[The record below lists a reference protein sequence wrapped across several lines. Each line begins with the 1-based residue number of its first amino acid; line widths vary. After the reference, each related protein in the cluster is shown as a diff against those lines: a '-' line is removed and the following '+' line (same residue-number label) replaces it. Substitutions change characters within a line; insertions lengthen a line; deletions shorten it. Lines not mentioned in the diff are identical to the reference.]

1 MRQRAAWVPWLV
13 LAALTGLLA
22 ACAADGVAVRSSETP
37 PSPPRRTLTPGLTV
51 LPTETPPSPQQRTAT
66 ETAAIDLLS
75 SPTPAATATSVI
87 ARAPTLTGEAG
98 TMPTAATAAAT
109 LAPATPFATPRPSQT
124 PTALPPT
131 AMPSPTPTE
140 GPCVNEAIFL
150 EDVTVPDGAQ
160 FLPTQPFV
168 KRWRVKNAGTC
179 DWGPG
184 YRLVLV
190 SGDALTA
197 SPDVRPQTEFA
208 LYPAR
213 AGAEAIW
220 EIPMRAPD
228 TPGTYTGRWQA
239 RDPQGNRF
247 GALVFV
253 MIEVVPLPAP

>member
-1 MRQRAAWVPWLV
+1 MRRRASCLQRLTLV
-13 LAALTGLLA
+13 ALIGLLT
-22 ACAADGVAVRSSETP
+22 ACATDGAAVRPSETP
-37 PSPPRRTLTPGLTV
+37 AAPPGLTP
-51 LPTETPPSPQQRTAT
+51 LPSETPTAT
-66 ETAAIDLLS
+66 ETAGPTNAPPSL
-75 SPTPAATATSVI
+75 TPAATATSVI
-87 ARAPTLTGEAG
+87 ALAPTPTGEAG
-98 TMPTAATAAAT
+98 AMPTTATVVAT
-109 LAPATPFATPRPSQT
+109 LAPITPSATPRPSQT

-131 AMPSPTPTE
+131 ATPGPTPTE
-140 GPCVNEAIFL
+140 GPCVNDAAFI
-150 EDVTVPDGAQ
+150 EDVTAPDGAQ

-168 KRWRVKNAGTC
+168 KRWRVKNTGTC

-197 SPDVRPQTEFA
+197 PPGVRPQTEFA

-228 TPGTYTGRWQA
+228 TPGIYTGRWEA

-247 GALVFV
+247 GVLVFV
-253 MIEVVPLPAP
+253 TIKVVPLPAP

>member
-1 MRQRAAWVPWLV
+1 MRRRAICLRLLALAVPI
-13 LAALTGLLA
+13 GLLT
-22 ACAADGVAVRSSETP
+22 ACAAESVTVRAGETPSAPPGLTLLPSETP
-37 PSPPRRTLTPGLTV
+37 TATLTADPTDALPSPT
-51 LPTETPPSPQQRTAT
+51 S
-66 ETAAIDLLS
+66 
-75 SPTPAATATSVI
+75 PAATATSVI
-87 ARAPTLTGEAG
+87 ALAPTPTGEAG
-98 TMPTAATAAAT
+98 AVPTLATAI
-109 LAPATPFATPRPSQT
+109 LAPTTPPAMLRPSPT
-124 PTALPPT
+124 LTALPPT
-131 AMPSPTPTE
+131 ATPSPTPTE
-140 GPCVNEAIFL
+140 GPCVNDAAFI

-168 KRWRVKNAGTC
+168 KRWRVKNTGTC

-197 SPDVRPQTEFA
+197 PPGVRPQTEFA

-213 AGAEAIW
+213 AGTEAIW

-228 TPGTYTGRWQA
+228 TPGTYTGRWEA

-253 MIEVVPLPAP
+253 MIEVIALPAQSP

>member
-1 MRQRAAWVPWLV
+1 MRRRAALLLWLA
-13 LAALTGLLA
+13 LAALVSLLA
-22 ACAADGVAVRSSETP
+22 ACAADGVAVRPSETP
-37 PSPPRRTLTPGLTV
+37 AAPPGLTL
-51 LPTETPPSPQQRTAT
+51 LPTETPTAT
-66 ETAAIDLLS
+66 ETPGPTETLPL
-75 SPTPAATATSVI
+75 PTPLATATSVI
-87 ARAPTLTGEAG
+87 ALPPTTTGEAG
-98 TMPTAATAAAT
+98 AT
-109 LAPATPFATPRPSQT
+109 PATNATVATPSPTSTALPAITPRPSQT
-124 PTALPPT
+124 STALPPT
-131 AMPSPTPTE
+131 ATPSSTPTE
-140 GPCVNEAIFL
+140 GPCVNDATFI

-168 KRWRVKNAGTC
+168 KRWRVKNTGTC

-197 SPDVRPQTEFA
+197 LPGVRPQTEFA

-228 TPGTYTGRWQA
+228 VPGTYTGRWEA

-253 MIEVVPLPAP
+253 AIEVIPLPTGSP